1 MPNQTFHFSNEQIL
15 TDQYKQV
22 AEHLL
27 SMAKTEQIKQK
38 MERYII

>member
-1 MPNQTFHFSNEQIL
+1 MGENTYHYEIEDYL
-15 TDQYKQV
+15 KDRYKQV

-38 MERYII
+38 MERYIV